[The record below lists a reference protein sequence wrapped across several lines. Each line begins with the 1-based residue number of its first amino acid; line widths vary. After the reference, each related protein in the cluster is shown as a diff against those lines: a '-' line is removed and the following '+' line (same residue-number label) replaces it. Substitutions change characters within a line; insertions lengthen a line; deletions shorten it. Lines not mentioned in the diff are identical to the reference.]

1 MKKIAF
7 LTCGRSDF
15 SIYLPLIQQLKRRK
29 FHITIIAFG
38 SHGSDL
44 YGDSLQELKIAK
56 AHEIITINSL
66 NKRFS
71 PNEVLLSMSSTIK
84 KFSKIWKSRQFD
96 LVFALAHHGLLPFL
110 HHDADR
116 LHQSHR

>member
-1 MKKIAF
+1 MNKIAF

-15 SIYLPLIQQLKRRK
+15 SIYLPLIQQLKRHK

-56 AHEIITINSL
+56 AHEIIAINSI
-66 NKRFS
+66 NKRS
-71 PNEVLLSMSSTIK
+71 IVQM
-84 KFSKIWKSRQFD
+84 W
-96 LVFALAHHGLLPFL
+96 LVPS
-110 HHDADR
+110 DVW
-116 LHQSHR
+116 